1 MPSRTFALALASI
14 ALIGPL
20 TLHLFLPLIPA
31 IKTAFGLSDA
41 LAQLTF
47 SVGMLGMAVSTL
59 FYGSLSDRYGR
70 RPVLLAGLGLFIL
83 GSIIS
88 ALAGGVAMLLL
99 GRVVQALGAG
109 CSLTLVR
116 AIARDAY
123 GPEHLVKAIAY
134 VTMFYTIGPMV
145 SPIAGGLLI
154 DALGWR
160 SAFGFAL
167 LAGTA
172 ITIGAWLAIP
182 ETLPSAERKPMGDG
196 MLRSFARLFAHLRFA
211 CFVLQTGFSTAT
223 FIVVATASSVL
234 MKETLQR
241 SSTEYGLWY
250 LAFPV
255 GFLIGNLITVRLG
268 ARGTTEGMVLAG
280 SLVCAAAVAVQ
291 SAALTTGWLTPL
303 VIFLPAFFITL
314 AQGIAMPHA
323 QAGAMAVVPH
333 LAGTAAGVGV
343 FVQQL
348 SGALFAQLY
357 GLIADGTSGPMMA
370 MTALSAC
377 LCLIAGS
384 VPFLLRPRRGG

>member
-1 MPSRTFALALASI
+1 
-14 ALIGPL
+14 
-20 TLHLFLPLIPA
+20 
-31 IKTAFGLSDA
+31 
-41 LAQLTF
+41 
-47 SVGMLGMAVSTL
+47 
-59 FYGSLSDRYGR
+59 
-70 RPVLLAGLGLFIL
+70 
-83 GSIIS
+83 
-88 ALAGGVAMLLL
+88 
-99 GRVVQALGAG
+99 
-109 CSLTLVR
+109 
-116 AIARDAY
+116 
-123 GPEHLVKAIAY
+123 
-134 VTMFYTIGPMV
+134 
-145 SPIAGGLLI
+145 
-154 DALGWR
+154 
-160 SAFGFAL
+160 
-167 LAGTA
+167 
-172 ITIGAWLAIP
+172 
-182 ETLPSAERKPMGDG
+182 
-196 MLRSFARLFAHLRFA
+196 MLRSFARLFAHLRFS

-280 SLVCAAAVAVQ
+280 SLVCAGAVAVQ
-291 SAALTTGWLTPL
+291 SAALTAGWLTPL

-333 LAGTAAGVGV
+333 LAGTAAGIGV

-357 GLIADGTSGPMMA
+357 GLIADGTPGPLMA

-384 VPFLLRPRRGG
+384 LPFLLRPRSSG